1 MRLNRKVGATAAAIG
16 ALAAGGAGIAYAVS
30 GDSEEQVGG
39 AAGERAKSAALKA
52 AGGGTV
58 TEVERQDGDGSG
70 FYEVE
75 VQRADGSQVE
85 IHLDDRFQPVGTA
98 ADDDSGAEDEG
109 GAEDDAGEAE
119 GGG

>member
-1 MRLNRKVGATAAAIG
+1 MQINRKIGATAAAIG
-16 ALAAGGAGIAYAVS
+16 VIAAGGAGIAYAVG

-39 AAGERAKSAALKA
+39 AAGERAKDTALRV

-58 TEVERQDGDGSG
+58 TEVERQESGGAG

-98 ADDDSGAEDEG
+98 ADDDRGAEDEG
-109 GAEDDAGEAE
+109 GADDDGSADDD
-119 GGG
+119 